1 MTATATIER
10 VRQTPEYQAAKK
22 QLADREW
29 RLDNLYYI
37 QDKDGNEVIFKR
49 NVAQMM
55 LSGSMWYRDVI
66 AKARQ
71 LGFSTFI
78 AILILDDC
86 VFRAGTVAAIID
98 YKLGDAKKKLA
109 KIKFA
114 YDRLPLKIRQTLILE
129 KDNEEELHFSNG
141 SKISVGTT
149 YRGDTPH
156 ILHISEYGKISADAP
171 EVAKAIKT
179 GAFNAIGMNGKIYVE
194 STAHGVGGEFYD
206 LVQRADKAMKSGLP
220 LTQKDF
226 KLHFFA
232 WWMDPDYVLPN
243 NLVTFTQEMIE
254 YFDGNENGPGVSHI
268 IKERYGVS
276 LSADQKA
283 WYIKTHEEQGPDD
296 MKSEFPTVVE
306 ECFHNSLEGSY
317 FKRQL
322 AQARVEQR
330 IGLPLPYDPTRPVNT
345 FWDIGMDDENCI
357 WFHQWDGVRH
367 RFIDFYRNS
376 GEGLA
381 HYVQVLRDKRERR
394 GFIYGKHYGPHDLEV
409 REWTSKSAEPRW
421 KVAEGLGV
429 KFNVVPRIED
439 KADAIEA
446 ARRMIGVSYFDSIHC
461 EEGVRCLDNYRK
473 KWNEKLSTWS
483 SEPVH
488 DWASHGADAYMTGA
502 VGLIPERVDGA
513 GRKNTHKSSSGRTPW
528 SA

>member
-1 MTATATIER
+1 MNAEAL
-10 VRQTPEYQAAKK
+10 RQTPEYQMAKK

-29 RLDNLYYI
+29 RLDHLYYI
-37 QDKDGNEVIFKR
+37 QDKDGNEIQFKR
-49 NVAQMM
+49 NHPQRMLAQDT
-55 LSGSMWYRDVI
+55 WYRDVI

-78 AILILDDC
+78 AILILDDSL
-86 VFRAGTVAAIID
+86 FRKGTIAAIID
-98 YKLGDAKKKLA
+98 YKLADAKKKLA
-109 KIKFA
+109 KIKYA
-114 YDRLPLKIRQTLILE
+114 YDRLPVVIRQSVQLI

-141 SKISVGTT
+141 SKITVGTSF
-149 YRGDTPH
+149 RGDTPQ
-156 ILHISEYGKISADAP
+156 ILHVSEYGKISADFP
-171 EVAKAIKT
+171 DVAKNIKT
-179 GAFNAIGMNGKIYVE
+179 GAFNAVGLNSKIYVE

-206 LVQRADKAMKSGLP
+206 LVQRSDKIQKAGLQ

-232 WWMDPDYVLPN
+232 WWMDPAYVLPN
-243 NLVTFTQEMIE
+243 NLVAITAEMQK
-254 YFDGNENGPGVSHI
+254 YFDEVAPI
-268 IKERYGVS
+268 LKKRYDVQ

-283 WYIKTHEEQGPDD
+283 WYAKTFEEQGPDD
-296 MKSEFPTVVE
+296 MKSEYPTIVE

-317 FKRQL
+317 FKREL
-322 AQARVEQR
+322 ARARAQQR

-376 GEGLA
+376 GEGLP
-381 HYVQVLRDKRERR
+381 HYVNVLREKREQRE
-394 GFIYGKHYGPHDLEV
+394 FIYGKHYGPHDLTV
-409 REWTSKSAEPRW
+409 REWTSKAAEPRY

-429 KFNVVPRIED
+429 KFVIVPRIED

-446 ARRMIGVSYFDSIHC
+446 ARRMIGTSYFDSIHC
-461 EEGVRCLDNYRK
+461 EDGLRCLDNYRK
-473 KWNEKLSTWS
+473 KWNERLSTWS
-483 SEPVH
+483 NEAVH

-502 VGLIPERVDGA
+502 VGLIPDRTDKPP
-513 GRKNTHKSSSGRTPW
+513 RNQTHDSKTGRTAW